1 MKKKKQKRDYFV
13 SCIVAAAGESRRM
26 GENVN
31 KLFLEIGGAPVI
43 AQHSAGVAEQRVY

>member
-31 KLFLEIGGAPVI
+31 KLFLEIGGSRYCPY
-43 AQHSAGVAEQRVY
+43 SAGVAEQRVY